1 MKLELKKS
9 IIHGTG
15 VFTKNYIEKGEV
27 IDESFIHKLSK
38 EEWKLLNN
46 NHYANV
52 LDGTYCRFLVQGL
65 PHYYNH
71 SDTPNCEINLK
82 KTKNGFYYLET
93 KSLKEINLGEEITIL
108 YFEGVKI

>member
-52 LDGTYCRFLVQGL
+52 LDGTYCRFLVKDYHIIIIIQ
-65 PHYYNH
+65 
-71 SDTPNCEINLK
+71 TRQ
-82 KTKNGFYYLET
+82 T
-93 KSLKEINLGEEITIL
+93 
-108 YFEGVKI
+108 VKLI